1 MARESFGGFRPKE
14 WGERSASRRGGEG
27 GTTWKRGGFFGGE
40 GNQWKETIRRE
51 AARRQRLA
59 AAAGRSR
66 NLLGSKAR
74 ERRRSAELRI
84 KNAITPN
91 HHNRLRRFSTKGSG
105 GWGFRLVA
113 AGGRFLPLF
122 SDWRPK
128 FVPGFALGFPAGGDR
143 RHAPRSSGFTV
154 HPHFNPS
161 LTGCS
166 RSPPQIRANAS
177 IFAPPQPKG
186 GPLSPQMAEWTF
198 QKPSRGPPPLKGP
211 NKATPF

>member
-1 MARESFGGFRPKE
+1 MEAGR
-14 WGERSASRRGGEG
+14 
-27 GTTWKRGGFFGGE
+27 FFGGE
-40 GNQWKETIRRE
+40 RVQWKETIRRE

-59 AAAGRSR
+59 AAAGRPR

-74 ERRRSAELRI
+74 ERRRSAELPI

-91 HHNRLRRFSTKGSG
+91 HHNRLRRFSTKASG
-105 GWGFRLVA
+105 GWGFRFAA

-128 FVPGFALGFPAGGDR
+128 FVPGFAFGFPAGGDR

-161 LTGCS
+161 LAGCS
-166 RSPPQIRANAS
+166 RTP
-177 IFAPPQPKG
+177 APNPGQRLHFRPNPNLKG
-186 GPLSPQMAEWTF
+186 GPLSPQMAEWTS
-198 QKPSRGPPPLKGP
+198 QKPSRSPPPLKRP
-211 NKATPF
+211 NKATPL